1 MLTRPI
7 RIGFF
12 GTPVFA
18 ATVLRDIL
26 GDMDVSVACVVT
38 SPDKPVGRS
47 SALVASPVKQVA
59 QQAEIPV
66 LTPEKIR
73 GNEVFLETLR
83 SYDCDYFV
91 VVAYGKILPQALLDI
106 PHKLSI
112 NVHGSILPKY
122 RGASPIPAVLL
133 A

>member
-26 GDMDVSVACVVT
+26 GDRDVSVACVVT

-47 SALVASPVKQVA
+47 NAPVASPVKQVA